1 MRKSI
6 VLFALLAVY
15 IWGSVNLWGCSG
27 SEDKYDLITKED
39 RKAVKSICQCM
50 EPLTEMMKNM
60 TEEKDSTKKLAY
72 FQTLQEKAV
81 ELMPCL
87 EKVEKLEVDFDKDE
101 KYTKQLIDYIKEKH
115 PDCMPFFIGTRNS
128 MEIFPDSTNGQKN
141 K

>member
-6 VLFALLAVY
+6 ILFAVIAVY

-27 SEDKYDLITKED
+27 SEDKYDLISKDD
-39 RKAVKSICQCM
+39 RKAVKSICKCM
-50 EPLTEMMKNM
+50 EPLTGMMNNM
-60 TEEKDSTKKLAY
+60 VNEKDSAKKLEY

-87 EKVEKLEVDFDKDE
+87 EKIEKMEVELEKDE
-101 KYTKQLIDYIKEKH
+101 KYLKQLIEYVSEKH

-128 MEIFPDSTNGQKN
+128 MDIISDSTNGQK